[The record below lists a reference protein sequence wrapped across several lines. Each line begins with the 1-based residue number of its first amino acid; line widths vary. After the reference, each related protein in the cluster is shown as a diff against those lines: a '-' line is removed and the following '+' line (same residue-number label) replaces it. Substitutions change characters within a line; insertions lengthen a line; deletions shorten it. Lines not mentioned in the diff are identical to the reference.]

1 MSYRFLGKLRTVIFI
16 PLALLLLVLVAC
28 GSSATAIPQSAAPAS
43 KAPASKAAAAPTAVP
58 SKVEKSAPA
67 QSSSSSAGVPT
78 ATPQPIAKAA
88 IPGISADPKR
98 GGWVNMQAFESPG
111 SDTYYGGNNADNTM
125 AHIGSIFN
133 QIVEFDPDTREGLDL
148 RGGVAESWSI
158 SEDGLTYSFKLRDN
172 LMFHDGTPL
181 EMEDVLFT
189 LTTAF
194 TPDDI
199 EFTEV
204 REEIAGRTL
213 SDSQTV
219 ATYLKDW
226 EAVDPNTLAINV
238 NFPTSA
244 FLVAFGAFRFPVIS
258 KGAVAEHGTF
268 KVPNEGTMVGTGP
281 FMFVEYDKDIV
292 TVVERNPNYHI
303 EGRPYLDGIR
313 HYPIFEAGT
322 IVAAYKTE
330 QVMMSS
336 DFVSNLTVP
345 DLVRLQE
352 EMGDDKLRLAYAVAP
367 PYSMGVMMNTEKWP
381 FDDPRMRKA
390 VNLALHRQPLIMTLS
405 AGKNKMGTPIPC
417 GFAWSFTCEEAAQ
430 MPGMRE
436 LNGEKHPDDIAEAQA
451 LALAVGAGPGTK
463 LEFSCRMV
471 IEYCDMMQIV
481 KSQFQQTFGWELTTR
496 SLESTAGYDLY
507 RAGEYDFA
515 IQAVGFPF
523 PDADASAAA
532 FRENSTSHTERTFYF
547 NPDAEPLW
555 AQINTET
562 DFLKRKEL
570 VAQVNA
576 HLMEDNSWAFGYH
589 PTVAWPIN
597 TKIQNFIDPTGR
609 SSYIQWDQIWC
620 DECKK

>member
-1 MSYRFLGKLRTVIFI
+1 MSYQFLGKLRTVIFI
-16 PLALLLLVLVAC
+16 PLAVLLLVLVAC

-43 KAPASKAAAAPTAVP
+43 KAAAAPTAVP
-58 SKVEKSAPA
+58 AVPSKAEKSAPA
-67 QSSSSSAGVPT
+67 QSSSSSAAVPT
-78 ATPQPIAKAA
+78 ATPRPVAKAVV
-88 IPGISADPKR
+88 PGISDDPKR

-133 QIVEFDPDTREGLDL
+133 QIVEFDPDTRDGLDL
-148 RGGVAESWSI
+148 RGGVTESWSI
-158 SEDGLTYSFKLRDN
+158 SEDGLTYTFGLREDM
-172 LMFHDGTPL
+172 MFHDGTPL
-181 EMEDVLFT
+181 EMEDVLHT

-194 TPDDI
+194 TPDDL

-219 ATYLKDW
+219 STYLKDW

-258 KGAVAEHGTF
+258 KDAIAEHGTF

-281 FMFVEYDKDIV
+281 FMFDEYDKDIV

-303 EGRPYLDGIR
+303 EGRPYLDGVR

-336 DFVSNLTVP
+336 DFLSNLTVP
-345 DLVRLQE
+345 DLVKLQE

-367 PYSMGVMMNTEKWP
+367 PYSMGVMMNAEKWP

-405 AGKNKMGTPIPC
+405 AGKNKMGTPID
-417 GFAWSFTCEEAAQ
+417 
-430 MPGMRE
+430 R
-436 LNGEKHPDDIAEAQA
+436 
-451 LALAVGAGPGTK
+451 
-463 LEFSCRMV
+463 
-471 IEYCDMMQIV
+471 
-481 KSQFQQTFGWELTTR
+481 KS
-496 SLESTAGYDLY
+496 
-507 RAGEYDFA
+507 
-515 IQAVGFPF
+515 V
-523 PDADASAAA
+523 
-532 FRENSTSHTERTFYF
+532 
-547 NPDAEPLW
+547 
-555 AQINTET
+555 
-562 DFLKRKEL
+562 
-570 VAQVNA
+570 V
-576 HLMEDNSWAFGYH
+576 
-589 PTVAWPIN
+589 
-597 TKIQNFIDPTGR
+597 
-609 SSYIQWDQIWC
+609 
-620 DECKK
+620 

>member
-1 MSYRFLGKLRTVIFI
+1 
-16 PLALLLLVLVAC
+16 
-28 GSSATAIPQSAAPAS
+28 
-43 KAPASKAAAAPTAVP
+43 
-58 SKVEKSAPA
+58 
-67 QSSSSSAGVPT
+67 
-78 ATPQPIAKAA
+78 
-88 IPGISADPKR
+88 
-98 GGWVNMQAFESPG
+98 MQAFESPG

-238 NFPTSA
+238 NFPTNA

-258 KGAVAEHGTF
+258 KDAVAEHGTF

-436 LNGEKHPDDIAEAQA
+436 LNGEKHPDDIAEAQRLMLEA
-451 LALAVGAGPGTK
+451 GAGPGT
-463 LEFSCRMV
+463 EVQFTCRLV
-471 IEYCDMMQIV
+471 VEYCDIMLIIQ
-481 KSQFQQTFGWELTTR
+481 SQLEEHLGWKITTR
-496 SLESTAGYDLY
+496 SLESTAGYDEY
-507 RAGEYDFA
+507 RAGNYQMA
-515 IQAVGFPF
+515 VQAVGFSF
-523 PDADASAAA
+523 PDPDASAAA
-532 FRENSTSHTERTFYF
+532 YRKGSTSDTQRTFFY
-547 NPDAEPLW
+547 NEAAEPLW
-555 AQINTET
+555 EVINTTT
-562 DFLKRKEL
+562 DFTARREAVLK
-570 VAQVNA
+570 VNDL
-576 HLMEDNSWAFGYH
+576 LMEDHSWANVYFS
-589 PTVAWPIN
+589 VRAWPVNIRI
-597 TKIQNFIDPTGR
+597 KNFIDPPGR
-609 SSYIQWDQIWC
+609 GAYMQWDQIWC
-620 DECKK
+620 DTC